1 MKRLLK
7 PVLTLVLVAGVIAL
21 AVWGFVEGK
30 HELERERE
38 RERPV
43 KPPTRVSVAD
53 GQSVVIFDQTARQK
67 ANLVVVPLKP
77 VSRRTENE
85 AFGIVISAQELVGL
99 RNQYVAAKSAL
110 AKAQVNV
117 AAARKEYERAKALHD
132 ADRNVSDRAYQ
143 AAEAAWR
150 IEQTTSSA
158 AKETLVAIESTARQ
172 QWGVA
177 LGHAITE
184 GSPLYASLAE
194 LKDVLVQV
202 TVPVDVELAEPPQ
215 TIKVKTPDG
224 HAKEATLI
232 SSAARVDARIQ
243 GMSFYYRCPA
253 VGLFPGMNLQALLP
267 AAAERSGVL
276 VPSSAV
282 VSWQGKSW
290 AYAQETPDRFV
301 RREVVAD
308 TPADGGWFVVQGFK
322 SGEQVVV
329 RGAQLLLSEELR
341 AQIQVGEDDKK

>member
-1 MKRLLK
+1 VKRLLK
-7 PVLTLVLVAGVIAL
+7 PTLTLAIVAGVMAL

-30 HELERERE
+30 RELEMERE

-43 KPPTRVSVAD
+43 KAPIRVFVAD
-53 GQSVVIFDQTARQK
+53 GQPVVIFDQVARQK
-67 ANLVVVPLKP
+67 AGLIVATLKS
-77 VSRRTENE
+77 VSRRQENE
-85 AFGIVISAQELVGL
+85 AFGVVISAQELVGL
-99 RNQYVAAKSAL
+99 RNQYVAAKPAL

-117 AAARKEYERAKALHD
+117 AVARKEYERARALHD
-132 ADRNVSDRAYQ
+132 ADRNVSDKIYQ

-150 IEQTTSSA
+150 AEQTAIST
-158 AKETLVAIESTARQ
+158 AKNTLVAIESTARQ
-172 QWGVA
+172 QWGGS
-177 LGHAITE
+177 LGRAIIE
-184 GSPLYASLAE
+184 GSPLYARLAE

-202 TVPVDVELAEPPQ
+202 TLPIGVEFSEPPQ

-224 HAKEATLI
+224 APKEATLI
-232 SSAARVDARIQ
+232 SSAPRTDARIQ
-243 GMSFYYRCPA
+243 GMSFYYRAPA

-267 AAAERSGVL
+267 ASNEQSGVL
-276 VPSSAV
+276 IPSSAI

-301 RREVVAD
+301 RRELVAD
-308 TPADGGWFVVQGFK
+308 TPADEGWFVPQGFK
-322 SGEQVVV
+322 AGEQVVL